1 MSNTMISVRT
11 SGARVV
17 TRDMGLGYER
27 IHGHRRGFQTSLDF
41 LIVRYSLTFRSKFL
55 LTCLRDLQLCIP
67 GNIFEVP
74 SYLNRCCDVGLPIT
88 QEKLDYTFHRS
99 NIHERRR
106 LATFAGGTQE
116 RNGCSICVGL
126 EIGIYDTDI
135 SQITFYIY
143 STYRNQMCILY
154 I

>member
-1 MSNTMISVRT
+1 M
-11 SGARVV
+11 
-17 TRDMGLGYER
+17 LG
-27 IHGHRRGFQTSLDF
+27 
-41 LIVRYSLTFRSKFL
+41 
-55 LTCLRDLQLCIP
+55 
-67 GNIFEVP
+67 
-74 SYLNRCCDVGLPIT
+74 VGLPIT

-135 SQITFYIY
+135 SQRTFSVYSTVHIEIKCVYYIY
-143 STYRNQMCILY
+143 I
-154 I
+154 

>member
-1 MSNTMISVRT
+1 M
-11 SGARVV
+11 
-17 TRDMGLGYER
+17 LG
-27 IHGHRRGFQTSLDF
+27 
-41 LIVRYSLTFRSKFL
+41 
-55 LTCLRDLQLCIP
+55 
-67 GNIFEVP
+67 
-74 SYLNRCCDVGLPIT
+74 VGLPIT

-135 SQITFYIY
+135 SQITFNVY
-143 STYRNQMCILY
+143 STYRNQMCIYYTYRY
-154 I
+154 IFVHICKHDHLDLVNTNNI